1 MVLQKE
7 EILKKLSGKSV
18 LKLIQEYTWITI
30 AGIING
36 ISMYTFINP
45 AHLVAGGFSGLSS
58 AITHVLTLF
67 VDTVSFEQMMSG
79 VYFIINIPL
88 LICSIIFLRGDF
100 TIKTIWATIVCTA
113 TLAVM
118 AYFPNLQFSDS
129 RLISVIFGGVMIG
142 FSMYLA
148 SEYNGS
154 NGGTE
159 VIAKIVSK
167 YHPEMDLSRVIM
179 LSNVFINILGSV
191 IVIVAINESI
201 TVAIYS
207 LLYIFVGSTFMGML
221 KRGFNHPQKFIIIT
235 SEYEQIMKD
244 ITTYFKRGCSCM
256 DVQKHNPD
264 APERKMVMVVVQY
277 RQVSHLKRLIKA
289 RDPNAFTFVKE
300 VYDVF
305 SRPNFNRSYK
315 TK

>member
-1 MVLQKE
+1 M
-7 EILKKLSGKSV
+7 KKLSGKSV

-79 VYFIINIPL
+79 VYFVINVPL

-118 AYFPNLQFSDS
+118 AYFPHLQFSDS

-221 KRGFNHPQKFIIIT
+221 KRGFNHPQKFIIVT